1 MIKPFPAVATG
12 TAGIVLALTLSAKAH
27 AVDASATG
35 PALYRCST
43 PYADIIDT
51 SPADSL
57 TDAKILYANWV
68 GVHATIVRC
77 RPVGY

>member
-1 MIKPFPAVATG
+1 MIKPFAAVATG
-12 TAGIVLALTLSAKAH
+12 IAGVALTLTLSANAH
-27 AVDASATG
+27 AVDASMTG
-35 PALYRCST
+35 TALYRCST

-57 TDAKILYANWV
+57 AEAKILYANWV
-68 GVHATIVRC
+68 GVHSSIVRC